1 MYKNILITGG
11 TSKISFHL
19 KKMIPEKYN
28 IFSPKKKEWDF
39 SNLNFDRE
47 KIDLIKKCDK
57 IFLCHSILSNKKHL
71 LKDNNEIHNQ
81 LNINLLSKIKICEIS
96 LKFNPKARIFIIGS
110 ESGLKG
116 SYDIVYALSKSSIN
130 KYVEERKI
138 FHKDQQ
144 LICIAPSTI
153 IDGKMT
159 LKRKDIK
166 NVRKSI
172 IKNPKKR
179 GLYAKEISKLIYNLS
194 FNNTDYITNTV
205 INVNGGKFS
214 RM

>member
-1 MYKNILITGG
+1 MHKNILITGG
-11 TSKISFHL
+11 TSKISYHL
-19 KKMIPEKYN
+19 KKIIPKKYN
-28 IFSPKKKEWDF
+28 IYSPNREEWDL
-39 SNLNFDRE
+39 SNLNFDKK
-47 KIDLIKKCDK
+47 KIDLIKKCDR
-57 IFLCHSILSNKKHL
+57 IFLCHSILSDKEHL
-71 LKDNNEIHNQ
+71 LKNDNEIHKQ

-96 LKFNPKARIFIIGS
+96 LKYNPKARIFIIGS

-116 SYDIVYALSKSSIN
+116 SYDIVYGLSKASIN

-138 FHKDQQ
+138 FNKGQQ

-166 NVRKSI
+166 NVHKSV
-172 IKNPKKR
+172 KNNPKRR
-179 GLYAKEISKLIYNLS
+179 GLYSKEISKLIYDLS
-194 FNNTDYITNTV
+194 FNNTDYLTNTV

>member
-1 MYKNILITGG
+1 M
-11 TSKISFHL
+11 
-19 KKMIPEKYN
+19 
-28 IFSPKKKEWDF
+28 
-39 SNLNFDRE
+39 
-47 KIDLIKKCDK
+47 
-57 IFLCHSILSNKKHL
+57 CHSTLSDEEHL
-71 LKDNNEIHNQ
+71 LKNDNEIHKQ

-96 LKFNPKARIFIIGS
+96 LKYNPKARIFIIGS

-116 SYDIVYALSKSSIN
+116 SYDIVYGLSKASIN

-138 FHKDQQ
+138 FNKGQQ

-159 LKRKDIK
+159 LKRKDLK
-166 NVRKSI
+166 NVHKSVI
-172 IKNPKKR
+172 NNPKRR
-179 GLYAKEISKLIYNLS
+179 GLYSKEISKLIYDLS
-194 FNNTDYITNTV
+194 FNNTDYLTNTV

>member
-1 MYKNILITGG
+1 MHKNILITGG
-11 TSKISFHL
+11 TSKISFYL
-19 KKMIPEKYN
+19 KKLIPNKYN
-28 IFSPKKKEWDF
+28 IYSLSKKEWDF
-39 SNLNFDRE
+39 SKLDFDKK

-71 LKDNNEIHNQ
+71 SKSENEINSQ

-116 SYDIVYALSKSSIN
+116 SYDIIYALTKSSLN

-138 FHKDQQ
+138 LYKDQQ

-159 LKRKDIK
+159 LNRKDVKKVK
-166 NVRKSI
+166 NLVK
-172 IKNPKKR
+172 KNPKRR
-179 GLYAKEISKLIYNLS
+179 GLYSKEISKLIYDLS
-194 FNNTDYITNTV
+194 FENTDYLTNVV
-205 INVNGGKFS
+205 ININGGKFS

>member
-1 MYKNILITGG
+1 MHKNILITGG
-11 TSKISFHL
+11 TSKISYHL
-19 KKMIPEKYN
+19 KKIIPKKYN
-28 IFSPKKKEWDF
+28 IYSPNREEWDL
-39 SNLNFDRE
+39 SNLNFDKK
-47 KIDLIKKCDK
+47 KIDLIKKCDR
-57 IFLCHSILSNKKHL
+57 IFLCHSILSDKEHL
-71 LKDNNEIHNQ
+71 LKNDNEIHKQ

-96 LKFNPKARIFIIGS
+96 LKYNPKARIFIIGS

-116 SYDIVYALSKSSIN
+116 SYDIVYGLSKASIN

-138 FHKDQQ
+138 FNKGQQ

-166 NVRKSI
+166 NVHKSV
-172 IKNPKKR
+172 KNNPKRR
-179 GLYAKEISKLIYNLS
+179 GLYSKEISKLIYDLS
-194 FNNTDYITNTV
+194 FKNTDYLTNTV

>member
-19 KKMIPEKYN
+19 KKMIPNKYT
-28 IFSPKKKEWDF
+28 IYSPKREEWDF
-39 SNLNFDRE
+39 SNLDFDKE

-71 LKDNNEIHNQ
+71 LKSDNEIHKQ

-96 LKFNPKARIFIIGS
+96 LKYNPKARIFIIGS

-116 SYDIVYALSKSSIN
+116 SYDIVYGLSKSSIN

-138 FHKDQQ
+138 FYKRQQ

-166 NVRKSI
+166 NVRKSV
-172 IKNPKKR
+172 KNNPKKR
-179 GLYAKEISKLIYNLS
+179 GLYSREISKLIYDLS
-194 FNNTDYITNTV
+194 FNNTDYITNIV